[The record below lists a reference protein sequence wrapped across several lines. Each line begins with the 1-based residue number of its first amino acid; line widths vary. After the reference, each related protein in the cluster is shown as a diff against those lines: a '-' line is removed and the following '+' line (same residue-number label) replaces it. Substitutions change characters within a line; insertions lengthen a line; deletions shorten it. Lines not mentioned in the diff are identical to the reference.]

1 MKLAQIRDLA
11 WRFVPAEA
19 ADSRLFEY
27 TTTRSFWP
35 AHEIGHFLVA
45 TRAECRAYRFDL
57 DGTVRTGTAKYRYVI
72 AREIAAMSISQRLL
86 RRAGHG
92 TVADEEIEY
101 TDETTLECPY
111 ERWCKHEVAKL
122 LRANH
127 AQRLPTTFEG
137 LELLLSR
144 KARAVQTKP
153 YASRKAALADRYM
166 PIHAV
171 VASMLLGTS

>member
-1 MKLAQIRDLA
+1 VKLAQIRDLA

-27 TTTRSFWP
+27 TARSFWP

-57 DGTVRTGTAKYRYVI
+57 DGTVRTGTAKYRYAI
-72 AREIAAMSISQRLL
+72 SREIAAMSISQRLL

-92 TVADEEIEY
+92 KLADEEIEY
-101 TDETTLECPY
+101 TDETTLECSY

-122 LRANH
+122 LRVNH
-127 AQRLPTTFEG
+127 AQRLPRTFEG

-144 KARAVQTKP
+144 KARAVKTEA
-153 YASRKAALADRYM
+153 YASRKAALAADYM
-166 PIHAV
+166 PIQAV
-171 VASMLLGTS
+171 VLSLLRAA